1 MKQLLTTVWW
11 WTRLVILAL
20 VGLYALALLWKNS
33 SQRASIWYWPGSP
46 AEETNIMVLAL
57 AAFVSGGLMWALASA
72 LLTLRRTRA
81 ARRKR
86 SLELQ
91 REEMERKASMLRVK
105 PAPAPIVRPRVD
117 PKQAAPSNSTL
128 SKPVPTP
135 AVEPT
140 PEGTLAPSPVVV
152 IEPAKR
158 PANEVAPLEKPL
170 TVEKPRPSESAPVVR
185 SVLVETK
192 AAASESASAATTPAV
207 AQTLTDAEIKA
218 KLDETARPDLSGQ
231 PSPQAS

>member
-1 MKQLLTTVWW
+1 MAV
-11 WTRLVILAL
+11 LAV

-46 AEETNIMVLAL
+46 AEETNMMVLAL
-57 AAFVSGGLMWALASA
+57 AAFVSGGLMWGLASA

-86 SLELQ
+86 AVEFQ

-105 PAPAPIVRPRVD
+105 PAPAPIVRPRVE
-117 PKQAAPSNSTL
+117 PKPVPTQNVPGQ
-128 SKPVPTP
+128 SKPIPTP

-152 IEPAKR
+152 IEQPKPIVEPVPVSKAQPAVESPP
-158 PANEVAPLEKPL
+158 PASSPL
-170 TVEKPRPSESAPVVR
+170 VQ
-185 SVLVETK
+185 SVLAPSASVTTSEPKTVGTDV
-192 AAASESASAATTPAV
+192 AASRVEGESTAR
-207 AQTLTDAEIKA
+207 A
-218 KLDETARPDLSGQ
+218 KLDDTSKSEQ
-231 PSPQAS
+231 PSQTSV